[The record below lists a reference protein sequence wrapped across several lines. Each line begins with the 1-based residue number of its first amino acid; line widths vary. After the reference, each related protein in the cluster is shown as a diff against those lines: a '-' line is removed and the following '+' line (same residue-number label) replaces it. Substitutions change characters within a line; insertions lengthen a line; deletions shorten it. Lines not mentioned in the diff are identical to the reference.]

1 MNETL
6 SQLGELLLSSIPT
19 IFFLLI
25 VWFAYRVIVH
35 KRLEQILAERHRLTE
50 GAIQQAQ
57 AEIASAEART
67 AEYEQRVREART
79 QIYKTQEGRRQQLTE
94 RRNAALAQARHH
106 AEEMIE
112 LARKALEQE
121 KAEAQL
127 MLQQQA
133 DGLANQIV
141 ESILKPVA
149 AVGGR

>member
-19 IFFLLI
+19 IIFLLI
-25 VWFAYRVIVH
+25 VWGAYRMLVH
-35 KRLEQILAERHRLTE
+35 KRLEQVLAERHRLTE

-79 QIYKTQEGRRQQLTE
+79 RIYKAQEARRQQIME
-94 RRNAALAQARHH
+94 RRNAALTQARQQ
-106 AEEMIE
+106 AEEMIQS
-112 LARKALEQE
+112 ARAALEQD
-121 KAEAQL
+121 KAAAKL
-127 MLQQQA
+127 MLQQQTEV
-133 DGLANQIV
+133 LANQII

-149 AVGGR
+149 AMGGR

>member
-19 IFFLLI
+19 IIFLLI
-25 VWFAYRVIVH
+25 VWGAYRMLVH
-35 KRLEQILAERHRLTE
+35 KRLEKILAERHRLTE

-79 QIYKTQEGRRQQLTE
+79 RIYKAQEARRQQIME
-94 RRNAALAQARHH
+94 RRNAALIQARQQ
-106 AEEMIE
+106 AEEMIQS
-112 LARKALEQE
+112 ARAALEQD
-121 KAEAQL
+121 KAAAKL
-127 MLQQQA
+127 MLQQQT
-133 DGLANQIV
+133 DVLANQII

-149 AVGGR
+149 AMGGR